1 MGEEKNETE
10 ENVTANEEEDPQEL
24 QPEPD
29 EDNMQ
34 KQMNT
39 INKELAKKYSDHAI
53 RQRENEKRE
62 SYIIQSIK
70 NSSSGISVREY
81 NEESLM
87 TDSKTVAR
95 FSPVWKQVYM
105 VFLSFTLYL
114 IGRVGGEICRKLS
127 VTALRS

>member
-1 MGEEKNETE
+1 MGEDKNETE
-10 ENVTANEEEDPQEL
+10 ENVAANEEEEPQP

-62 SYIIQSIK
+62 SYIIQTIK
-70 NSSSGISVREY
+70 NSNSGISVREY

-87 TDSKTVAR
+87 TESKTVAR
-95 FSPVWKQVYM
+95 FSPVWKQVFY
-105 VFLSFTLYL
+105 FNFYL
-114 IGRVGGEICRKLS
+114 KFCIIFDVKG
-127 VTALRS
+127 